1 MTCLELDRDAPRRR
15 PEGVRPAGYQRWTNL
30 LFAHYRLAAE
40 TVRALVP
47 SELELDLWDGDAFVG
62 IVPFEM
68 HDIRLAWQPRIFGLD
83 FLETNLRTYVHHRG
97 EPGVFFFS
105 LEASSRLAVE
115 AARAG
120 WGLPYH
126 LASMSTARDGDW
138 IDYASTRRATRHS
151 RASAGAHFRARY
163 RAGAALETSQPG
175 SLEFFLLER
184 YYLFANQ
191 RGRTMKGHVHHVP
204 YPAFSAEAGAFE
216 TTLLEAA
223 GLPAPRGRPA
233 TLHFSPG
240 VDVEVFGPWAVS

>member
-1 MTCLELDRDAPRRR
+1 MTCLELDRETPRRR

-68 HDIRLAWQPRIFGLD
+68 KDIRLAWQPRIFALD

-115 AARAG
+115 AARSG

-126 LASMSTARDGDW
+126 LATMSTGRGERW
-138 IDYASTRRATRHS
+138 IDYASSRRATRHS
-151 RASAGAHFRARY
+151 KTSAGAHFRARY
-163 RAGAALETSQPG
+163 RPTTELGPSLPG
-175 SLEFFLLER
+175 SLEHFLLER
-184 YYLFANQ
+184 YYLFAIQ
-191 RGRTMKGHVHHVP
+191 RGRLMKGHVHHVP
-204 YPAFSAEAGAFE
+204 YPAFSAEADAIE

-223 GLPAPRGRPA
+223 GLPAQRGRPA

-240 VDVEVFGPWAVS
+240 VDVEVFGPWVV